1 VKRYAVRTLGETGP
15 LFTLAPERYRPV
27 AGSHGV
33 SLSALAEEVCGR
45 VSLGA
50 EQEGIVIDTTH
61 VREGT
66 IRLPPPRRGGSPK
79 TPVPPGS
86 LLVSRLRPYLRQI
99 GFVSESLFG
108 ERGSH
113 AKKGERTR
121 ERPPLLCSTEFSV
134 LVPKGPES
142 LAFLLPFLLS
152 DDVQARLTA
161 AQEGGHRPRV
171 PRETLMSLR
180 VPASAVRARR
190 KTSAAVENALAE
202 LYSAQF
208 RWRNALGL

>member
-1 VKRYAVRTLGETGP
+1 M
-15 LFTLAPERYRPV
+15 
-27 AGSHGV
+27 
-33 SLSALAEEVCGR
+33 
-45 VSLGA
+45 
-50 EQEGIVIDTTH
+50 
-61 VREGT
+61 
-66 IRLPPPRRGGSPK
+66 
-79 TPVPPGS
+79 PVPPGS

-99 GFVSESLFG
+99 GFVSDALFG
-108 ERGSH
+108 EGGSR
-113 AKKGERTR
+113 AKKAARTPERL
-121 ERPPLLCSTEFSV
+121 PVLCSTEFSV
-134 LVPKGPES
+134 LVSKGPRS

-180 VPASAVRARR
+180 VPDGAVRARR
-190 KTSAAVENALAE
+190 KTSAAVETALAE

>member
-1 VKRYAVRTLGETGP
+1 
-15 LFTLAPERYRPV
+15 
-27 AGSHGV
+27 
-33 SLSALAEEVCGR
+33 LAEEVCGR

-50 EQEGIVIDTTH
+50 GQEGIIIDTTH

-99 GFVSESLFG
+99 GFVSDSLLV
-108 ERGSH
+108 ERDFH
-113 AKKGERTR
+113 AKKAERTR
-121 ERPPLLCSTEFSV
+121 VRLPLLCSTEFSV
-134 LVPKGPES
+134 LVPKGPRS

-152 DDVQARLTA
+152 DDVQRRLTA

-180 VPASAVRARR
+180 VPDGAVRARR
-190 KTSAAVENALAE
+190 KTSAAVERALAE

-208 RWRNALGL
+208 RWSNALGL